1 MARPTLLRVLSTNNR
16 LVAFLWILSQCSFQ
30 LREVIRDNNPQEFI
44 TRYSTNAIKLN
55 RCYNSGLILQ
65 KIDNHIF
72 TFFLIKPHVTYGSLG
87 VHICGDKWKVAWR
100 TSRNRFKYR
109 GVINVFHP
117 ISPFF
122 DEKYMKRVSF
132 PSKMVHKRVM
142 GLDFQVSPSIVLTVD
157 YMKEIN
163 SFMPI
168 LSIRIVLSRFY
179 QLTFFF
185 LESIYL
191 NLTFTI

>member
-1 MARPTLLRVLSTNNR
+1 MFVP
-16 LVAFLWILSQCSFQ
+16 
-30 LREVIRDNNPQEFI
+30 REAIRDNNTQEFT
-44 TRYSTNAIKLN
+44 TRYSINDYTIKLN

-72 TFFLIKPHVTYGSLG
+72 KFFLIKPHVTYGSLG
-87 VHICGDKWKVAWR
+87 VNICGDKWKVAWR
-100 TSRNRFKYR
+100 RSRNRFKYR
-109 GVINVFHP
+109 GVINVFNP

-122 DEKYMKRVSF
+122 DEKYMERVPF

-142 GLDFQVSPSIVLTVD
+142 RSDFQVSTSIVLTVD

-168 LSIRIVLSRFY
+168 LSIRTGLSRFY
-179 QLTFFF
+179 QLIFFF
-185 LESIYL
+185 LEFVYL
-191 NLTFTI
+191 NLTFII